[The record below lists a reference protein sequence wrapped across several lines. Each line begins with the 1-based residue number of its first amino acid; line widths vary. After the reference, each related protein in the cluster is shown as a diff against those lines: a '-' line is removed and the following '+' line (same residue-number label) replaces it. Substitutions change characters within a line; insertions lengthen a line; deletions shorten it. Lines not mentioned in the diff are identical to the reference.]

1 MFLKVEDEIIDSTKK
16 EIFGSNR
23 KLEICIPFAG
33 MEKTDS
39 RADWGDISKVCSG
52 HANLQIPKQYPIRDI
67 NEAT

>member
-16 EIFGSNR
+16 EILGSNR

-52 HANLQIPKQYPIRDI
+52 HANL
-67 NEAT
+67 